1 MFPHDREIP
10 EQLIQE
16 LTGILLHAGI
26 GTSEPGL
33 DDVLLTGGP
42 DCMTSPNSTTIYSE
56 GELNKLL
63 GYVRD
68 IRSVGG
74 NFGFSACII
83 GTSNILPPV
92 NAPNQFSRP
101 LDEFLQYVLICSW
114 RSFEILRRPCSNFPL
129 FQFLRSKG
137 GSPHQRPDDIRCS
150 AKANVL
156 DQALVDFLLLCSRAT
171 SQRYVRSLRILFGC

>member
-1 MFPHDREIP
+1 MFPHNREIP

-33 DDVLLTGGP
+33 NVVLLTGGP
-42 DCMTSPNSTTIYSE
+42 DCMTSPNSTAIYSE

-74 NFGFSACII
+74 NFGYSACII
-83 GTSNILPPV
+83 GTSNVLPPV
-92 NAPNQFSRP
+92 DALNQFPRP
-101 LDEFLQYVLICSW
+101 LDEFLQYVPICCW
-114 RSFEILRRPCSNFPL
+114 RGFKILRGPCSDFPL
-129 FQFLRSKG
+129 FQLSRSKG
-137 GSPHQRPDDIRCS
+137 GSPHQRPDDIRRP
-150 AKANVL
+150 AKADVP
-156 DQALVDFLLLCSRAT
+156 DQSLVHFLLLRSRDT
-171 SQRYVRSLRILFGC
+171 PQRYTGSPRTLFGY